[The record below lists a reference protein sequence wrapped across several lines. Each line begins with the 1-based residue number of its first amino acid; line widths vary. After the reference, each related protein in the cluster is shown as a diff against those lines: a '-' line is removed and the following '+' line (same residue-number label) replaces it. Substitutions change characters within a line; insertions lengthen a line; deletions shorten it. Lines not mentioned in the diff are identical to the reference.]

1 MGRSQETYNKKEV
14 RNKKEKKRK
23 EKEAR
28 RLARRDGEKTS
39 MDDMIAYVDAN
50 GVITDVPIEPSE
62 RPKVKL
68 EDIEISVPKG
78 NTREE
83 ESVERKGTVT
93 FFNESKG
100 FGFIKPDD
108 KTQDVFFHVN
118 ELKKMNLD
126 TIAGN
131 TRVGFE
137 TREDKSNRISAVN
150 LQLI

>member
-1 MGRSQETYNKKEV
+1 M
-14 RNKKEKKRK
+14 
-23 EKEAR
+23 
-28 RLARRDGEKTS
+28 KT
-39 MDDMIAYVDAN
+39 
-50 GVITDVPIEPSE
+50 GVVSWFSND
-62 RPKVKL
+62 
-68 EDIEISVPKG
+68 
-78 NTREE
+78 
-83 ESVERKGTVT
+83 
-93 FFNESKG
+93 KG

-137 TREDKSNRISAVN
+137 IREDKSNRISAVN